1 MKRIVVVE
9 DEELVRQGIVH
20 AVDWESVDCQVVGEA
35 ANGLA
40 GLAVIREKKPDLVV
54 ADIKMPVMD
63 GIEMVRMLREEGIGS
78 RVIFLTAYS
87 DFSYAQHAVK
97 LGAAD
102 YLLKPFR
109 DGELE
114 AAVKRALEAAP
125 LPAPQALPEQDVRYS
140 RYVSEAMRYIDEHY
154 AEDIGLASVAEH
166 LGLSESRLSHLFKD
180 ETGQTPGSYLIQTR
194 IRAAMEML
202 KDCRSRV
209 SEAAEK
215 TGFRDIAHFSS
226 TFKKIVGMSP
236 SDYQRTASG

>member
-20 AVDWESVDCQVVGEA
+20 AVDWESIDCEVVGEA
-35 ANGLA
+35 SNGLA
-40 GLAVIREKKPDLVV
+40 GLAIIKERKPDLIV

-63 GIEMVRMLREEGIGS
+63 GIDMVRALREDGIVS

-114 AAVKRALEAAP
+114 TAVKRALEASQAP
-125 LPAPQALPEQDVRYS
+125 IPHASAGHSVKYS
-140 RYVSEAMRYIDEHY
+140 RYVSEAMKYIESHFG
-154 AEDIGLASVAEH
+154 EDISLSTVADH

-180 ETGQTPGSYLIQTR
+180 ETGQSPGSYLIQTR
-194 IRAAMEML
+194 IKAAMEML
-202 KDCRSRV
+202 KDCRSKV
-209 SEAAEK
+209 YEVAEQ

-226 TFKKIVGMSP
+226 TFKRIVGVSP
-236 SDYQRTASG
+236 SDYQKSSSD

>member
-1 MKRIVVVE
+1 MKKIVVVE

-20 AVDWESVDCQVVGEA
+20 AVDWESIDCEVVGEA
-35 ANGLA
+35 SNGLA
-40 GLAVIREKKPDLVV
+40 GLAVIKERKPDLIV

-63 GIEMVRMLREEGIGS
+63 GIDMVRALREEGMVS

-114 AAVKRALEAAP
+114 AAVRRAFESSRVPAAQEA
-125 LPAPQALPEQDVRYS
+125 PEPSVKYS
-140 RYVSEAMRYIDEHY
+140 RYVTEAIRYIESHFS
-154 AEDIGLASVAEH
+154 EDISLSAVADH
-166 LGLSESRLSHLFKD
+166 LGLSESRLSHLFKE
-180 ETGQTPGSYLIQTR
+180 ETGQSPGSYLIQTR
-194 IRAAMEML
+194 IRAAMKML
-202 KDCRSRV
+202 GDCRSKV
-209 SEAAEK
+209 YEVAEQ

-236 SDYQRTASG
+236 SDYQRSLPD

>member
-20 AVDWESVDCQVVGEA
+20 AVDWESVDCEVVGEA

-40 GLAVIREKKPDLVV
+40 GLAVIREKRPDLVV

-63 GIEMVRMLREEGIGS
+63 GIELVRALREEGIGC

-114 AAVKRALEAAP
+114 AAVKRALEAAA
-125 LPAPQALPEQDVRYS
+125 APVPQKLPETENKYS
-140 RYVSEAMRYIDEHY
+140 RYVSEAMKYMDKHCC
-154 AEDIGLASVAEH
+154 EDIGLRTVADH

-180 ETGQTPGSYLIQTR
+180 ETGQSPGSYLIQAR

-202 KDCRSRV
+202 KDCRSKV
-209 SEAAEK
+209 YEVAEK
-215 TGFRDIAHFSS
+215 TGFGDIAHFSS

-236 SDYQRTASG
+236 SDYQRSASD

>member
-20 AVDWESVDCQVVGEA
+20 AVDWESIGCEVVGEA
-35 ANGLA
+35 SNGRA
-40 GLAVIREKKPDLVV
+40 GLAVIREKKPDLIV

-63 GIEMVRMLREEGIGS
+63 GIGMVRELREEGLGV

-87 DFSYAQHAVK
+87 DFSYAQNAVK

-114 AAVKRALEAAP
+114 AAVKRALEAVPAP
-125 LPAPQALPEQDVRYS
+125 LLQNAPEPEVRYS
-140 RYVSEAMRYIDEHY
+140 RYVTEAMKYIDTHY
-154 AEDIGLASVAEH
+154 AGEISLAVVADH

-180 ETGQTPGSYLIQTR
+180 ETGQSPGSYLIRTR

-202 KDCRSRV
+202 RDCRSRV
-209 SEAAEK
+209 SEVAEQ

-236 SDYQRTASG
+236 SEYQRTASD

>member
-9 DEELVRQGIVH
+9 DEELVRQGIVC
-20 AVDWESVDCQVVGEA
+20 AVDWESVDCQVGGEA

-63 GIEMVRMLREEGIGS
+63 GIEMVRTLREEGIGS

-125 LPAPQALPEQDVRYS
+125 LPAPQALPEQAVRYS
-140 RYVSEAMRYIDEHY
+140 RYVSEAMRYIDAHY
-154 AEDIGLASVAEH
+154 AEDIGLASVADH

-180 ETGQTPGSYLIQTR
+180 ETGQKPGSYLIQTR